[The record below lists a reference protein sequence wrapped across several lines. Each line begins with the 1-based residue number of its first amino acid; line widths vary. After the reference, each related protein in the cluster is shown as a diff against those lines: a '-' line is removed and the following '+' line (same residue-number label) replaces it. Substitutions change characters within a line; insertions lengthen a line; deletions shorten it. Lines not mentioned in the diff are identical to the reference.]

1 VPHVSALLKPQGL
14 SVEARLTVASYSVRA
29 MDQAQDRRAARTILA
44 VDDSRTHLNRLA
56 HGLGQ
61 LGYLVVLSDRGSE
74 ALDLIEGRG
83 FDLVLLDMEM
93 PELSGMHVLQEI
105 RGSRDTADLPVIMVT
120 ARGDSAAVV
129 DALAAGADDYVA
141 KPFAF
146 EVLAA
151 RIERTL
157 ARSARLEGLK
167 RSNLALDAR
176 IAARAIELGE
186 TRTELASTRADRNR
200 LAASLE
206 KLNGKFARL
215 TGTNAA

>member
-1 VPHVSALLKPQGL
+1 
-14 SVEARLTVASYSVRA
+14 
-29 MDQAQDRRAARTILA
+29 MDQAHERRATRTILA
-44 VDDSRTHLNRLA
+44 VDDSRTNLNLLGARL
-56 HGLGQ
+56 GK

-93 PELSGMHVLQEI
+93 PELSGMHVLHEI

-120 ARGDSAAVV
+120 AGGDSAGIVE
-129 DALAAGADDYVA
+129 ALTAGADDYVA

-157 ARSARLEGLK
+157 ARAARLEGLK
-167 RSNLALDAR
+167 RSNFALDAR

-186 TRTELASTRADRNR
+186 ARTELASTKADRNR

-206 KLNGKFARL
+206 VLNGKFARL
-215 TGTNAA
+215 NAQHS

>member
-1 VPHVSALLKPQGL
+1 
-14 SVEARLTVASYSVRA
+14 
-29 MDQAQDRRAARTILA
+29 MDQSHPRMTACTILV
-44 VDDSRTHLNRLA
+44 VDDSRTHLNWLG

-61 LGYLVVLSDRGSE
+61 LGYLVILSDRGSE

-120 ARGDSAAVV
+120 SRGDSPAIV

-141 KPFAF
+141 KPFDF
-146 EVLAA
+146 DVLAA

-157 ARSARLEGLK
+157 ARSTRLEGLK

-186 TRTELASTRADRNR
+186 TRTELASTKADRNR

-206 KLNGKFARL
+206 RLNGRFARIS
-215 TGTNAA
+215 GTNAA

>member
-1 VPHVSALLKPQGL
+1 
-14 SVEARLTVASYSVRA
+14 
-29 MDQAQDRRAARTILA
+29 MDQAHDRRATRTILA
-44 VDDSRTHLNRLA
+44 VDDSRTNLNVLA
-56 HGLGQ
+56 HRLGH

-83 FDLVLLDMEM
+83 FDLVLLDMMM

-120 ARGDSAAVV
+120 ARGDSAGIVE
-129 DALAAGADDYVA
+129 ALAAGADDYVA

-157 ARSARLEGLK
+157 ARAARLDALK

-186 TRTELASTRADRNR
+186 ARTELATTRADRSR
-200 LAASLE
+200 LIASIEALH
-206 KLNGKFARL
+206 GQVARL
-215 TGTNAA
+215 SSSQLR